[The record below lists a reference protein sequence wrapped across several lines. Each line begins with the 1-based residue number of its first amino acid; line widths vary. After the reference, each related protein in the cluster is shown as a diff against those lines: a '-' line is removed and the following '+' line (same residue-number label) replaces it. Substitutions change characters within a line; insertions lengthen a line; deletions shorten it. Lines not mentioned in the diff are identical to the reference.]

1 MRKEMELTDK
11 QIEFMKRMEK
21 EILPNRRNIGYDQLI
36 SVGSLVGISI
46 NTCCRNRVQ
55 KSGTDLLNLYGSLR
69 PTYDKWLV
77 EQSKKEDIYTDFEVG
92 LIVEKITEETIKD
105 IVVSDDLPILNDF
118 KEVGKTEEYHKLD
131 VERTEEVSKIIKK
144 QLKKKDVNS

>member
-36 SVGSLVGISI
+36 SVGSLIGISI
-46 NTCCRNRVQ
+46 NTSCRSCAQ
-55 KSGTDLLNLYGSLR
+55 KSGADLLNLYGSLR

-77 EQSKKEDIYTDFEVG
+77 EQSKKEDIYTDFEVD

-105 IVVSDDLPILNDF
+105 IVVSDDLPVLNDF
-118 KEVGKTEEYHKLD
+118 KEVGKTETYHKLD
-131 VERTEEVSKIIKK
+131 VQRTDEVSKKVKK
-144 QLKKKDVNS
+144 QLKK